1 MLKPRKLNRRRMRI
15 LVVVSLLG
23 AVGAMGL
30 ASVEPSNDRDWMP
43 EQAVLPEIT
52 FEGDIVRIRNVRD
65 FRHHADGSV
74 TPAYDDRTYD
84 LRKIER
90 VWFGVSPFG
99 KSWRGPAHVFLSFG
113 FSDSQHVA
121 ISVEARKE
129 VGEEYSI
136 WKGLLRRYELM
147 YVIADERDVIPL
159 RTEVWGDPVHLYP
172 TRATPEQA
180 RTIFLRMLERAEA
193 LRRQPVFY
201 NTVTNNCTSNIVEL
215 VNEVAT
221 RRIRFGPDLL
231 LPGYSDARAHRLG
244 LLDTGL
250 PLEEA
255 RRAFLV
261 NDRVAEAIDEEDFSL
276 RIRAGLASD
285 PSP

>member
-1 MLKPRKLNRRRMRI
+1 MI
-15 LVVVSLLG
+15 LVVACLLT
-23 AVGAMGL
+23 AVAAMGL
-30 ASVEPSNDRDWMP
+30 ASIEPSNDRDWRP

-52 FEGDIVRIRNVRD
+52 FEGDVVRIRNVRN
-65 FRHHADGSV
+65 FRHHADGSA

-99 KSWRGPAHVFLSFG
+99 TSWRGPAHVFLSFG

-172 TRATPEQA
+172 TRATPDQA
-180 RTIFLRMLERAEA
+180 RRIFVRMLERAEA
-193 LRRQPVFY
+193 LRARPVFY
-201 NTVTNNCTSNIVEL
+201 NTVTNNCTSNIVEP
-215 VNEVAT
+215 VNEIAT
-221 RRIRFGPDLL
+221 RRIRFGLDLL

-244 LLDTGL
+244 LLDTEL

-255 RRAFLV
+255 RRVFLV
-261 NDRVAEAIDEEDFSL
+261 NDRVAAAIGEEDFSL
-276 RIRAGLASD
+276 RIRGL
-285 PSP
+285 